1 MQVHMFHLMPWQK
14 LPQEYMTDVEKYPAA
29 WVTYPNT
36 FFEPEAGADLYNTYL
51 DQLEYAETLG
61 FDGVCVNEHHQ
72 NHYGLMPAPNII
84 AALLARRTRRVK
96 IILLGNALP
105 LRDHPQRVA
114 EEVAMLDVVT
124 RGRIVSGFVRGIGPE
139 HYSFDINPAVS
150 RERFQEAHDLIIQ
163 AWTRPGPFSFYGK
176 HYKFRYVN
184 VTPRPYTK
192 PHPEVWIPTLG
203 SSETVDFAAERRY
216 PYLMLYLARAR
227 MAQALAEYT
236 RAAEDKFGY
245 TPPPEQKGWGT
256 PIYLAETEAEAHAQA
271 EPHILWL
278 FHHGLRMPGSML
290 SPPGY
295 TSPANIARYVK
306 AGKTGFREVT
316 YKKLLDDEW
325 MFVGTPATVRER
337 LVRHASELGVGHLV
351 VLLQFGSMPDHLA
364 RRNMELFAREVLPA
378 LKPLNVN
385 GAMVAAR

>member
-14 LPQEYMTDVEKYPAA
+14 LPEEYFDDYDKYPAA

-36 FFEPEAGADLYNTYL
+36 FFEPEEGARLYNTYL

-84 AALLARRTRRVK
+84 AAFLARRTERVK

-105 LRDHPQRVA
+105 IRDHPQRVA

-139 HYSFDINPAVS
+139 HFSFDINPAFS

-163 AWTRPGPFSFYGK
+163 AWTRPGPFAFYGK
-176 HYKFRYVN
+176 HYRFRYVN
-184 VTPRPYTK
+184 VTPRPYTQ
-192 PHPEVWIPTLG
+192 PHPPVWIPTLG
-203 SSETVDFAAERRY
+203 STETVDFAAERRY
-216 PYLMLYLARAR
+216 PYLMLYVPRAR
-227 MAQALAEYT
+227 MVQALTEYT

-245 TPPPEQKGWGT
+245 TPPPEQKGWGV
-256 PIYLAETEAEAHAQA
+256 PVYVADTEAEAHAQA

-278 FHHGLRMPGSML
+278 FHHGLRMPPNML
-290 SPPGY
+290 NPPGY
-295 TSPANIARYVK
+295 TSPTSLLRYLK
-306 AGKTGFREVT
+306 AGKLGFRNTT
-316 YKKLLDDEW
+316 YKQLIDDEW

-337 LVRHASELGVGHLV
+337 LVKYATELGVGHLI

-364 RRNMELFAREVLPA
+364 RRNMELFAGEVLPA
-378 LKPLNVN
+378 LKPLNI
-385 GAMVAAR
+385 APAVAAVS